1 MGTINYKED
10 NMLYAPGIA
19 TYSTKGKQG
28 SKGVRGTSLFY
39 SPVSISGNHSERNL
53 INMKIK
59 ANEPLYMET
68 QYEQSELIYIAGDLI
83 LDGDS
88 NIFVIG
94 SDMEISG
101 PIGNISTSMK
111 IPSIETSNI
120 ETLNSNYEFDGIRIE
135 QNGETVI
142 TYKIDL
148 SSYEDY
154 TYIQI
159 RNKKNGEIIIV
170 EPTMFNNNEK

>member
-39 SPVSISGNHSERNL
+39 SPVSISGDYSERNL

-68 QYEQSELIYIAGDLI
+68 QYKQSELIYIAGDLI

-88 NIFVIG
+88 NIFVIE
-94 SDMEISG
+94 SNMEISN

-111 IPSIETSNI
+111 IPNI
-120 ETLNSNYEFDGIRIE
+120 GTLNSNYEFDGIIE
-135 QNGETVI
+135 QNDETVI
-142 TYKIDL
+142 TYDIDL
-148 SSYEDY
+148 LSYRKY
-154 TYIQI
+154 KYIQI
-159 RNKKNGEIIIV
+159 RNTKNGEIIIV
-170 EPTMFNNNEK
+170 KSTIFNNNEQ

>member
-39 SPVSISGNHSERNL
+39 SPVSISGDYGEKNL

-88 NIFVIG
+88 NIFVIR
-94 SDMEISG
+94 SNMEISG

-111 IPSIETSNI
+111 IPNIETSNS
-120 ETLNSNYEFDGIRIE
+120 NSNYEFDGIIE
-135 QNGETVI
+135 ETDGTVI
-142 TYKIDL
+142 TYNIDL
-148 SSYEDY
+148 LSYSDY

-159 RNKKNGEIIIV
+159 RNIKNGEIIIV
-170 EPTMFNNNEK
+170 NSDIFSNNE

>member
-39 SPVSISGNHSERNL
+39 SPVSISGDYSERNL

-88 NIFVIG
+88 NIFVIE
-94 SDMEISG
+94 SNMEISN

-111 IPSIETSNI
+111 IPNI
-120 ETLNSNYEFDGIRIE
+120 GTLNSNYEFDGIRE
-135 QNGETVI
+135 QNDETVI
-142 TYKIDL
+142 TYDIEL
-148 SSYEDY
+148 SSYRDY
-154 TYIQI
+154 KYIQI
-159 RNKKNGEIIIV
+159 RNTKNGEIIIV
-170 EPTMFNNNEK
+170 KSTIFNNNEQ

>member
-39 SPVSISGNHSERNL
+39 SPVSISGDYSERNL

-88 NIFVIG
+88 NIFVIE
-94 SDMEISG
+94 SNMEISN

-111 IPSIETSNI
+111 IPNI
-120 ETLNSNYEFDGIRIE
+120 GTLNSNYEFDGIRE
-135 QNGETVI
+135 ENDETVI
-142 TYKIDL
+142 TYYIEL
-148 SSYEDY
+148 SSYRDY
-154 TYIQI
+154 KYIQI
-159 RNKKNGEIIIV
+159 RNTKNGEIIIV
-170 EPTMFNNNEK
+170 KSTIFNNNEQ

>member
-39 SPVSISGNHSERNL
+39 SPVSISGDYSERNL

-88 NIFVIG
+88 NIFVIE
-94 SDMEISG
+94 SNMEISN

-111 IPSIETSNI
+111 IPNNETP
-120 ETLNSNYEFDGIRIE
+120 NSNYEFDGIIE
-135 QNGETVI
+135 QYDGTTVI
-142 TYKIDL
+142 TYDIEL
-148 SSYEDY
+148 SISSYRKY
-154 TYIQI
+154 KYIQI
-159 RNKKNGEIIIV
+159 RNTKNGEIIIV
-170 EPTMFNNNEK
+170 KSTIFNNNEQ

>member
-39 SPVSISGNHSERNL
+39 SPVSISGDYSERNL

-68 QYEQSELIYIAGDLI
+68 QYKQSELIYIAGDLI

-88 NIFVIG
+88 NIFVIE
-94 SDMEISG
+94 SNMEISN

-111 IPSIETSNI
+111 IPNI
-120 ETLNSNYEFDGIRIE
+120 GTLNSNYEFDGIRE
-135 QNGETVI
+135 ENDETVI
-142 TYKIDL
+142 TYDIEL
-148 SSYEDY
+148 SSYRDY
-154 TYIQI
+154 KYIQI
-159 RNKKNGEIIIV
+159 RNTKNGEIIIV
-170 EPTMFNNNEK
+170 KSTIFNNNEQ

>member
-39 SPVSISGNHSERNL
+39 SPVSISGDYSERNL

-88 NIFVIG
+88 NIFVIE
-94 SDMEISG
+94 SNMEISN

-111 IPSIETSNI
+111 IPNNETP
-120 ETLNSNYEFDGIRIE
+120 NSNYEFDGIIE
-135 QNGETVI
+135 QNDGTTVI
-142 TYKIDL
+142 TYDIEL
-148 SSYEDY
+148 SISSYRKY
-154 TYIQI
+154 KYIQI
-159 RNKKNGEIIIV
+159 RNTKNGEIIIV
-170 EPTMFNNNEK
+170 KSTIFNNNEQ

>member
-39 SPVSISGNHSERNL
+39 SPVSISGDYSERNL

-88 NIFVIG
+88 NIFVIE
-94 SDMEISG
+94 SNMEISN

-111 IPSIETSNI
+111 IPNI
-120 ETLNSNYEFDGIRIE
+120 ETLNSNYEFDGIIE
-135 QNGETVI
+135 QNDETVI
-142 TYKIDL
+142 TYDIEL
-148 SSYEDY
+148 SSSSYMDY
-154 TYIQI
+154 KYIQI
-159 RNKKNGEIIIV
+159 RNTKNGEIIIV
-170 EPTMFNNNEK
+170 KSTIFNNNE